1 MKDEEKTKAQL
12 IEELKVLRGH
22 FSKLESSHKAT
33 IDSLQRYR
41 DFIENM
47 DDSCFEVDLAG
58 KLIFGN
64 NALHRVTGYA
74 SEEYSQLK
82 LEEQY
87 ATPEEAQRIIKIY
100 NDLYRKGKRGEKF
113 YVSLRTKEGKIVTM
127 EVSALLVRDA
137 EGQPVGFRGIGRDVT
152 ERIRVEEDLRKYKEF
167 VENIE
172 DSCYERDFDGHYLL
186 YNDALLRKSG
196 FTIEELTQESWEAR
210 IVSQEERQRARQ
222 VYAEVYRTGIP
233 AKLTINK
240 LLRKDGGIQSV
251 ELLISL
257 SRDATGT
264 PKGYRIISRLITERV
279 RMEQEQ
285 ERYRNF
291 IESINEICFENDLK
305 GTVTFMNEAMCRV
318 LDLGR
323 E

>member
-1 MKDEEKTKAQL
+1 
-12 IEELKVLRGH
+12 
-22 FSKLESSHKAT
+22 
-33 IDSLQRYR
+33 
-41 DFIENM
+41 
-47 DDSCFEVDLAG
+47 
-58 KLIFGN
+58 
-64 NALHRVTGYA
+64 
-74 SEEYSQLK
+74 
-82 LEEQY
+82 
-87 ATPEEAQRIIKIY
+87 
-100 NDLYRKGKRGEKF
+100 
-113 YVSLRTKEGKIVTM
+113 
-127 EVSALLVRDA
+127 
-137 EGQPVGFRGIGRDVT
+137 
-152 ERIRVEEDLRKYKEF
+152 
-167 VENIE
+167 
-172 DSCYERDFDGHYLL
+172 L